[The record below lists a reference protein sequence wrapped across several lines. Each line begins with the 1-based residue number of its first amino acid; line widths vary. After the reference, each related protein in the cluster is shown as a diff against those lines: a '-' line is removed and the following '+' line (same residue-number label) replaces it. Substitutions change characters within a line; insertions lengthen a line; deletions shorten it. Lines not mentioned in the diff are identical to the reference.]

1 MTIHPTSF
9 EGWQSYPST
18 LDPIHVAWLKQAKKS
33 KTAFAV
39 ADIEGIEISHKKFLT
54 GVLLFAKKI
63 AAYSPEQNIGLLLP
77 SSGGGAIASM
87 AILSL
92 GKTLVNLN
100 FTAGK
105 KALQSAA
112 MQAEVKHIY
121 TSRKFLDKMSEKGI
135 KLESFF
141 PSSKLLM
148 LEDIKEEIST
158 LSRLGTLLKAVLMP
172 VSLIQKIYFRD
183 VSMDDTAAILFSSG
197 SEGSPKGVELSHSNI
212 AANAKQ
218 AAIELGAVSS
228 DVIMSTLPTF
238 HAFGF
243 AITTLMPLA
252 EGIPIVCHPDP
263 KDVAIISSG
272 IKKYS
277 GTILVGTPTFLRMYT
292 ISKKVDAESMSSLRL
307 VVAGAEKLRSE
318 VRDGFESKFNMP
330 VYEGYGTTETSPGAS
345 VNLPDIVSDD
355 SQLTKLRNRPG
366 TVGRAFSGTEFRIV
380 DPDSLKLLPT
390 GEDGLILIGGPQ
402 IMKGYLKMPEK
413 TAEVIEIIDS
423 YRWYRSG
430 DKGHLDD
437 DGFLTIVDRYSRFAK
452 IGGEMISLTTV
463 EEEILDA
470 YNNANLEIAATCLP
484 DQRKGE
490 KIVLL
495 ATAEINKD
503 ELKILLTKA
512 KINPLHHPA
521 KVLIVEEIPK
531 LGSGKT
537 DFGATKKIAL
547 VNDNQL

>member
-1 MTIHPTSF
+1 MSTHPTSF
-9 EGWQSYPST
+9 AEWQNYPST
-18 LDPIHVAWLKQAKKS
+18 LDPIHVSWLKNAKKS
-33 KTAFAV
+33 KTPFAV
-39 ADIEGIEISHKKFLT
+39 ADIEGVEISHKKFLT
-54 GVLLFAKKI
+54 GVLLFSKKI
-63 AAYSPEQNIGLLLP
+63 ETYSPENNVGLLLP
-77 SSGGGAIASM
+77 SSGGGAIASI

-112 MQAEVKHIY
+112 KQAEVKHIY
-121 TSRKFLDKMSEKGI
+121 TSRKFLDKM
-135 KLESFF
+135 LERGMDFKSYF
-141 PSSKLLM
+141 PDSKLLM
-148 LEDIKEEIST
+148 LEDIREEIST
-158 LSRLGTLLKAVLMP
+158 LSRIGTLLKAIILP
-172 VSLIQKIYFRD
+172 ASFIQKSYFKT
-183 VSMDDTAAILFSSG
+183 VSMNDTAAILFSSG
-197 SEGSPKGVELSHSNI
+197 SEGSPKGVELTHSNI

-218 AAIELGAVSS
+218 AAIELGAADS

-243 AITTLMPLA
+243 AITTLMPLS
-252 EGIPIVCHPDP
+252 EGIPIVCHADP
-263 KDVAIISSG
+263 KDVTTIASG
-272 IKKYS
+272 IQKYS

-292 ISKKVDAESMSSLRL
+292 ISKKVSSESMQSLRL

-318 VRDGFESKFNMP
+318 VRDAFEAKFKMP

-345 VNLPDIVSDD
+345 VNLPDIESPF
-355 SQLTKLRNRPG
+355 KLRNRPG
-366 TVGRAFSGTEFRIV
+366 TVGKAFSGTEFRIV
-380 DPDSLKLLPT
+380 DPDSLDPIPT
-390 GEDGLILIGGPQ
+390 GKDGLILIGGPQ

-413 TAEVIEIIDS
+413 TAEVIELIDG
-423 YRWYRSG
+423 YRWYRTG
-430 DKGHLDD
+430 DKGHLDK

-470 YNNANLEIAATCLP
+470 CNDEHLEIAATCLP

-495 ATAEINKD
+495 ATNNLDKNK
-503 ELKILLTKA
+503 LKKLLSDA
-512 KINPLHHPA
+512 KVNPLYFPA
-521 KVLIVEEIPK
+521 QVLSVEEIPK

-547 VNDNQL
+547 VNEQK

>member
-1 MTIHPTSF
+1 MSNHPSSF
-9 EGWQSYPST
+9 ADWQNYPST
-18 LDPIHVAWLKQAKKS
+18 LDPIHVSWLKNAKRS

-39 ADIEGIEISHKKFLT
+39 ADIEGVEISHKRFLT
-54 GVLLFAKKI
+54 GVLLFSKKI
-63 AAYSPEQNIGLLLP
+63 AAYSPEQNVGLLLP
-77 SSGGGAIASM
+77 SSGGGAIASI
-87 AILSL
+87 AILAL
-92 GKTLVNLN
+92 GKTIVNLN

-105 KALQSAA
+105 KALASAA
-112 MQAEVKHIY
+112 KQAELKNIY
-121 TSRKFLDKMSEKGI
+121 TSRKFLDKMLERGI
-135 KLESFF
+135 DLESFF
-141 PSSKLLM
+141 PNCKLLM
-148 LEDIKEEIST
+148 LEDIREEISS
-158 LSRLGTLLKAVLMP
+158 LARIGTLLKAILFPASVIRK
-172 VSLIQKIYFRD
+172 SYFKE
-183 VSMDDTAAILFSSG
+183 VSMSDTAAILFSSG

-218 AAIELGAVSS
+218 AAIELSAVDS

-243 AITTLMPLA
+243 AITTLMPLSQ
-252 EGIPIVCHPDP
+252 GIPIVCHADP
-263 KDVAIISSG
+263 KDVVTIASG
-272 IKKYS
+272 IQKYS

-292 ISKKVDAESMSSLRL
+292 INKKVSVESMQSLRL

-318 VRDGFESKFNMP
+318 VREGFENKFNMP

-345 VNLPDIVSDD
+345 VNLPDLD
-355 SQLTKLRNRPG
+355 SPYKLRNRPG
-366 TVGRAFSGTEFRIV
+366 TVGKSFSGTEFRIV
-380 DPDSLKLLPT
+380 DPDSLEPIPS

-413 TAEVIEIIDS
+413 TAKVIELIDG
-423 YRWYRSG
+423 YRWYRTG
-430 DKGHLDD
+430 DKGHLDE

-452 IGGEMISLTTV
+452 IGGEMISLSTV

-470 YNNANLEIAATCLP
+470 CNEKDLEIAATCLP

-495 ATAEINKD
+495 STNNLEKS
-503 ELKILLTKA
+503 ELTKILSDA
-512 KINPLHHPA
+512 KVNPLYHPSS
-521 KVLIVEEIPK
+521 VLVVDEIPK

-547 VNDNQL
+547 VNDQ

>member
-1 MTIHPTSF
+1 MSNHPSSF
-9 EGWQSYPST
+9 SEWQNYPST
-18 LDPIHVAWLKQAKKS
+18 LDPIHVAWLKNAKKS

-54 GVLLFAKKI
+54 GVLLFSQKI
-63 AAYSPEQNIGLLLP
+63 KVYSPEQNVGLLLP
-77 SSGGGAIASM
+77 SSGGGAIASI

-105 KALQSAA
+105 KALSSAA
-112 MQAEVKHIY
+112 KQAEVKHIY
-121 TSRKFLDKMSEKGI
+121 TSRKFLDKMLERGI
-135 KLESFF
+135 DFETYF
-141 PSSKLLM
+141 PDSKLLM
-148 LEDIKEEIST
+148 LEDIREEIST
-158 LSRLGTLLKAVLMP
+158 LSRIGTLLKAILLPTSM
-172 VSLIQKIYFRD
+172 IQKSYFKD
-183 VSMDDTAAILFSSG
+183 VSMNDTAAILFSSG
-197 SEGSPKGVELSHSNI
+197 SEGLPKGVELSHSNI

-218 AAIELGAVSS
+218 AAIELGAVES

-243 AITTLMPLA
+243 AITTLMPLS
-252 EGIPIVCHPDP
+252 EGIPIVCHADP
-263 KDVAIISSG
+263 KDVTTIASG

-292 ISKKVDAESMSSLRL
+292 VSKKVTSESMQSLRL
-307 VVAGAEKLRSE
+307 VVAGAEKLRSD
-318 VRDGFESKFNMP
+318 VRDGFEAKFKMP

-345 VNLPDIVSDD
+345 VNLPDIESPY
-355 SQLTKLRNRPG
+355 KLRNRPG
-366 TVGRAFSGTEFRIV
+366 TVGKAFSGTEFKIV
-380 DPDSLKLLPT
+380 DPDSIEPLPT

-413 TAEVIEIIDS
+413 TAEVIELIDG
-423 YRWYRSG
+423 YRWYRTG
-430 DKGHLDD
+430 DKGHLDE

-470 YNNANLEIAATCLP
+470 CNEKDLEIAATCLP

-495 ATAEINKD
+495 ANKNLD
-503 ELKILLTKA
+503 KNQLKRLLSDA
-512 KINPLHHPA
+512 KVNPLYHPA
-521 KVLIVEEIPK
+521 QVLIVEEIPK

-547 VNDNQL
+547 VNEQK

>member
-1 MTIHPTSF
+1 MSNHPKSF
-9 EGWQSYPST
+9 AEWQVYPSK
-18 LDPIHVAWLKQAKKS
+18 LDPIHVAWLKSAKKS

-39 ADIEGIEISHKKFLT
+39 ADIEGVEISHKKFLT
-54 GVLLFAKKI
+54 GVLLFSEKI
-63 AAYSPEQNIGLLLP
+63 EAYSPEQNVGLLLP
-77 SSGGGAIASM
+77 SSGGGAIASI

-92 GKTLVNLN
+92 GKTIVNLN

-105 KALQSAA
+105 KALGSAA
-112 MQAEVKHIY
+112 KQAEVKHIY
-121 TSRKFLDKMSEKGI
+121 TSRKFLDKMFERGMDLASY
-135 KLESFF
+135 F
-141 PSSKLLM
+141 PESKLLM

-158 LSRLGTLLKAVLMP
+158 LSRISTLLKAIILPASM
-172 VSLIQKIYFRD
+172 IQKSYFKD
-183 VSMDDTAAILFSSG
+183 VSMNDTAAILFSSG

-218 AAIELGAVSS
+218 AAIELGAVNS

-243 AITTLMPLA
+243 AITTLMPLS
-252 EGIPIVCHPDP
+252 EGIPIVCHADP
-263 KDVAIISSG
+263 KDVSTIASG
-272 IKKYS
+272 IQKYS

-292 ISKKVDAESMSSLRL
+292 ISKKVTSESMHSLRL

-318 VRDGFESKFNMP
+318 VRDGFETKFKMP

-345 VNLPDIVSDD
+345 VNLPDIESPH
-355 SQLTKLRNRPG
+355 KLRNRPG
-366 TVGRAFSGTEFRIV
+366 TVGKAFSGTEFRIV
-380 DPDSLKLLPT
+380 DPDSLDPIPT

-413 TAEVIEIIDS
+413 TAEVIELIDG
-423 YRWYRSG
+423 YRWYRTG
-430 DKGHLDD
+430 DKGHLDE

-470 YNNANLEIAATCLP
+470 CNDKDLEIAATCLP

-495 ATAEINKD
+495 ATNNLDKN
-503 ELKILLTKA
+503 ELKKMLSDA
-512 KINPLHHPA
+512 KVNPLYHPTQ
-521 KVLIVEEIPK
+521 VLMVEEIPK

-547 VNDNQL
+547 VNEQKNISA

>member
-1 MTIHPTSF
+1 MSNHPSSF
-9 EGWQSYPST
+9 AEWQNYPST
-18 LDPIHVAWLKQAKKS
+18 IDPIHIAWLKSAKKS

-39 ADIEGIEISHKKFLT
+39 ADIEGVEISHKKFLT
-54 GVLLFAKKI
+54 GVLLFSKKI
-63 AAYSPEQNIGLLLP
+63 ETYSPEQNVGLLLP
-77 SSGGGAIASM
+77 SSGGGAIASI

-105 KALQSAA
+105 KALSSAA
-112 MQAEVKHIY
+112 KQAEVKHIY
-121 TSRKFLDKMSEKGI
+121 TSRKFLDKMSERGMN
-135 KLESFF
+135 LESYF
-141 PSSKLLM
+141 PESKLLM

-158 LSRLGTLLKAVLMP
+158 LSRISTLLKAIILP
-172 VSLIQKIYFRD
+172 VSMIQKSYFKD
-183 VSMDDTAAILFSSG
+183 VSMNDTAAILFSSG

-218 AAIELGAVSS
+218 AAIELGAVDS

-243 AITTLMPLA
+243 AITTLMPLS
-252 EGIPIVCHPDP
+252 EGIPIVCHADP
-263 KDVAIISSG
+263 KDVSTIASG
-272 IKKYS
+272 IQKYS

-292 ISKKVDAESMSSLRL
+292 ISKKVTSESIQSLRL

-318 VRDGFESKFNMP
+318 VRDGFEAKFKIS

-345 VNLPDIVSDD
+345 VNLPDIESPF
-355 SQLTKLRNRPG
+355 KLRNRPG
-366 TVGRAFSGTEFRIV
+366 TVGKAFSGTEFRIV
-380 DPDSLKLLPT
+380 DPDSLDPIPT

-413 TAEVIEIIDS
+413 TAEVIELIDG
-423 YRWYRSG
+423 YRWYRTG
-430 DKGHLDD
+430 DKGHLDK

-470 YNNANLEIAATCLP
+470 CNDTDLEIAATCLP

-495 ATAEINKD
+495 ATNNLDKNQ
-503 ELKILLTKA
+503 LKKLLSDA
-512 KINPLHHPA
+512 KVNPLYHPA
-521 KVLIVEEIPK
+521 QVLMVDEIPK

-547 VNDNQL
+547 VNEQK

>member
-1 MTIHPTSF
+1 MSNHPSSF
-9 EGWQSYPST
+9 AEWQVYPSK
-18 LDPIHVAWLKQAKKS
+18 LDPIHVAWLKSAKKS

-54 GVLLFAKKI
+54 GVLLFSKKI
-63 AAYSPEQNIGLLLP
+63 ESYSPEQNIGLLLP
-77 SSGGGAIASM
+77 SSGGGAIASI

-105 KALQSAA
+105 KALSSAA
-112 MQAEVKHIY
+112 KQAEVKHIY
-121 TSRKFLDKMSEKGI
+121 TSRKFLDKMSERGMN
-135 KLESFF
+135 LESYF
-141 PSSKLLM
+141 PESKLLM

-158 LSRLGTLLKAVLMP
+158 LSRISTLLKAIILP
-172 VSLIQKIYFRD
+172 VSMIQKSYFKN
-183 VSMDDTAAILFSSG
+183 VSMNDTAAILFSSG

-218 AAIELGAVSS
+218 AAIELGAVES

-243 AITTLMPLA
+243 AITTLMPLS
-252 EGIPIVCHPDP
+252 EGIPIVCHADP
-263 KDVAIISSG
+263 KDVSTIASG
-272 IKKYS
+272 IQKYS

-292 ISKKVDAESMSSLRL
+292 VSKKVTPESIQSLRL

-318 VRDGFESKFNMP
+318 VRDGFEAKFKMS

-345 VNLPDIVSDD
+345 VNLPDIQSPF
-355 SQLTKLRNRPG
+355 KLRNRPG
-366 TVGRAFSGTEFRIV
+366 TVGKAFSGTEFRIV
-380 DPDSLKLLPT
+380 DPDSLDPIPT
-390 GEDGLILIGGPQ
+390 GQDGLILIGGPQ

-413 TAEVIEIIDS
+413 TAEVIELIDG
-423 YRWYRSG
+423 YRWYRTG
-430 DKGHLDD
+430 DKGHLDE

-463 EEEILDA
+463 EEEILEVCNDKD
-470 YNNANLEIAATCLP
+470 LEIAATCLP

-495 ATAEINKD
+495 ATNNNLDKNQ
-503 ELKILLTKA
+503 LKKLLSDA
-512 KINPLHHPA
+512 KVNPLYYPA
-521 KVLIVEEIPK
+521 QVLMVEEIPK

-547 VNDNQL
+547 VNEQK

>member
-1 MTIHPTSF
+1 MSNHPSSF
-9 EGWQSYPST
+9 SEWQNYPST
-18 LDPIHVAWLKQAKKS
+18 LDPIHVAWLKNAKKS

-54 GVLLFAKKI
+54 GVLLFSQKI
-63 AAYSPEQNIGLLLP
+63 KVYSPEQNVGLLLP
-77 SSGGGAIASM
+77 SSGGGAIASI

-105 KALQSAA
+105 KALSSAA
-112 MQAEVKHIY
+112 KQAEVKHIY
-121 TSRKFLDKMSEKGI
+121 TSRKFLDKM
-135 KLESFF
+135 LERGMDFETYF
-141 PSSKLLM
+141 PDSKLLM
-148 LEDIKEEIST
+148 LEDIREEIST
-158 LSRLGTLLKAVLMP
+158 LSRISTLLKAILLPTSM
-172 VSLIQKIYFRD
+172 IQKSYFKD
-183 VSMDDTAAILFSSG
+183 VSMNDTAAILFSSG

-218 AAIELGAVSS
+218 AAIELGAVES

-243 AITTLMPLA
+243 AITTLMPLS
-252 EGIPIVCHPDP
+252 EGIPIVCHADP
-263 KDVAIISSG
+263 KDVTTIASG

-292 ISKKVDAESMSSLRL
+292 VSKKVTSESMQSLRL

-318 VRDGFESKFNMP
+318 VRDGFEVKFKMP

-345 VNLPDIVSDD
+345 VNLPDIESPY
-355 SQLTKLRNRPG
+355 KLRNRPG
-366 TVGRAFSGTEFRIV
+366 TVGKAFSGTEFKIV
-380 DPDSLKLLPT
+380 DPDSIEPLPT

-413 TAEVIEIIDS
+413 TAEVIELIDG
-423 YRWYRSG
+423 YRWYRTG
-430 DKGHLDD
+430 DKGHLDE

-470 YNNANLEIAATCLP
+470 CNEKDLEIAATCLP

-495 ATAEINKD
+495 ANKNLD
-503 ELKILLTKA
+503 KNQLKRLLSDA
-512 KINPLHHPA
+512 KVNPLYHPA
-521 KVLIVEEIPK
+521 QVLIVEEIPK

-547 VNDNQL
+547 VNEQK

>member
-1 MTIHPTSF
+1 MSNHPSSF
-9 EGWQSYPST
+9 AEWQNYPST
-18 LDPIHVAWLKQAKKS
+18 IDPIHIAWLKSAKKS

-39 ADIEGIEISHKKFLT
+39 ADIEGVEISHKKFLT
-54 GVLLFAKKI
+54 GVLLFSKKI
-63 AAYSPEQNIGLLLP
+63 EAYSPEQNVGLLLP
-77 SSGGGAIASM
+77 SSGGGAIASI

-100 FTAGK
+100 FTSGK
-105 KALQSAA
+105 KALSSAA
-112 MQAEVKHIY
+112 KQAEVKHIY
-121 TSRKFLDKMSEKGI
+121 TSRKFLDKMSERGMN
-135 KLESFF
+135 LESYF
-141 PSSKLLM
+141 PESKLLM

-158 LSRLGTLLKAVLMP
+158 LSRISTLLKAIILP
-172 VSLIQKIYFRD
+172 VSMIQKSYFKD

-218 AAIELGAVSS
+218 AAIELGAVES

-243 AITTLMPLA
+243 AITTLMPLS
-252 EGIPIVCHPDP
+252 EGIPIVCHADP
-263 KDVAIISSG
+263 KDVSTIASG
-272 IKKYS
+272 IQKYS

-292 ISKKVDAESMSSLRL
+292 ISKKVTPESIQSLRL

-318 VRDGFESKFNMP
+318 VRDGFEAKFKMS

-345 VNLPDIVSDD
+345 VNLPDIQSPF
-355 SQLTKLRNRPG
+355 KLRNRPG
-366 TVGRAFSGTEFRIV
+366 TVGKAFSGTEFRIV
-380 DPDSLKLLPT
+380 DPDSLDPMPT
-390 GEDGLILIGGPQ
+390 GQDGLILIGGPQ

-413 TAEVIEIIDS
+413 TAEVIELIDG
-423 YRWYRSG
+423 YRWYRTG
-430 DKGHLDD
+430 DKGHLDE

-463 EEEILDA
+463 EEEILEVCNDKD
-470 YNNANLEIAATCLP
+470 LEIAATCLP

-495 ATAEINKD
+495 ATDNLDKNQ
-503 ELKILLTKA
+503 LKKLLSDA
-512 KINPLHHPA
+512 KVNPLYYPA
-521 KVLIVEEIPK
+521 QVLMVEEIPK

-547 VNDNQL
+547 VNEQK

>member
-1 MTIHPTSF
+1 
-9 EGWQSYPST
+9 
-18 LDPIHVAWLKQAKKS
+18 
-33 KTAFAV
+33 
-39 ADIEGIEISHKKFLT
+39 
-54 GVLLFAKKI
+54 
-63 AAYSPEQNIGLLLP
+63 
-77 SSGGGAIASM
+77 
-87 AILSL
+87 
-92 GKTLVNLN
+92 
-100 FTAGK
+100 
-105 KALQSAA
+105 
-112 MQAEVKHIY
+112 
-121 TSRKFLDKMSEKGI
+121 
-135 KLESFF
+135 
-141 PSSKLLM
+141 
-148 LEDIKEEIST
+148 
-158 LSRLGTLLKAVLMP
+158 MP
-172 VSLIQKIYFRD
+172 VSLIQKKYFKD
-183 VSMDDTAAILFSSG
+183 ISMNDTAAILFSSG

-218 AAIELGAVSS
+218 AAIELGAVST
-228 DVIMSTLPTF
+228 DVVMSTLPTF

-263 KDVAIISSG
+263 KDVATIASG

-292 ISKKVDAESMSSLRL
+292 ISKKVSSESLHSLRL

-318 VRDGFESKFNMP
+318 VRDGFESKFKIP

-345 VNLPDIVSDD
+345 VNLPDIASGK
-355 SQLTKLRNRPG
+355 SKYLKLRNRPG
-366 TVGRAFSGTEFRIV
+366 TVGKAFSGTEFRIV
-380 DPDSLKLLPT
+380 DPDSLEPIST
-390 GEDGLILIGGPQ
+390 GQDGLILIGGPQ

-413 TAEVIEIIDS
+413 TAEVIELIDG

-430 DKGHLDD
+430 DKGHLDK

-452 IGGEMISLTTV
+452 IGGEMVSLTTV
-463 EEEILDA
+463 EEEILDV
-470 YNNANLEIAATCLP
+470 YNNTNLEIAATCLP

-490 KIVLL
+490 KIVIL

-512 KINPLHHPA
+512 KINPLHHPS

-547 VNDNQL
+547 VNDQQ

>member
-1 MTIHPTSF
+1 MSNHPSSF
-9 EGWQSYPST
+9 SEWQNYPST
-18 LDPIHVAWLKQAKKS
+18 LDPIHVAWLKNAKKS

-54 GVLLFAKKI
+54 GVLLFSQKI
-63 AAYSPEQNIGLLLP
+63 KVYSPEQNVGLLLP
-77 SSGGGAIASM
+77 SSGGGAIASI

-105 KALQSAA
+105 KALSSAA
-112 MQAEVKHIY
+112 KQAEVKHIY
-121 TSRKFLDKMSEKGI
+121 TSRKFLDKM
-135 KLESFF
+135 LERGMDFETYF
-141 PSSKLLM
+141 PDSKLLM
-148 LEDIKEEIST
+148 LEDIREEIST
-158 LSRLGTLLKAVLMP
+158 LSRIGTLLKAILLPTSM
-172 VSLIQKIYFRD
+172 IQKSYFKD
-183 VSMDDTAAILFSSG
+183 VSMNDTAAILFSSG

-218 AAIELGAVSS
+218 AAIELGAVES

-243 AITTLMPLA
+243 AITTLMPLS
-252 EGIPIVCHPDP
+252 EGIPIVCHADP
-263 KDVAIISSG
+263 KDVTTIASG

-292 ISKKVDAESMSSLRL
+292 VSKKVTSESMQSLRL
-307 VVAGAEKLRSE
+307 VVAGAEKLRSD
-318 VRDGFESKFNMP
+318 VRDGFEAKFKMP

-345 VNLPDIVSDD
+345 VILPDIESPY
-355 SQLTKLRNRPG
+355 KLRNRPG
-366 TVGRAFSGTEFRIV
+366 TVGKAFSGTEFKIV
-380 DPDSLKLLPT
+380 DPDSIEPLPT

-413 TAEVIEIIDS
+413 TAEVIELIDG
-423 YRWYRSG
+423 YRWYRTG
-430 DKGHLDD
+430 DKGHLDE

-470 YNNANLEIAATCLP
+470 CNEKDLEIAATCLP

-495 ATAEINKD
+495 ANKNLD
-503 ELKILLTKA
+503 KNQLKRLLSDA
-512 KINPLHHPA
+512 KVNPLYHPA
-521 KVLIVEEIPK
+521 QVLIVEEIPK

-547 VNDNQL
+547 VNEQK

>member
-1 MTIHPTSF
+1 MSTHPTSF
-9 EGWQSYPST
+9 AEWQNYPST
-18 LDPIHVAWLKQAKKS
+18 LDPIHVSWLKNAKKS
-33 KTAFAV
+33 KTPFAV
-39 ADIEGIEISHKKFLT
+39 ADIEGVEISHKKFLT
-54 GVLLFAKKI
+54 GVLLFSKKI
-63 AAYSPEQNIGLLLP
+63 ETYSPENNVGLLLP
-77 SSGGGAIASM
+77 SSGGGAIASI

-112 MQAEVKHIY
+112 KQAEVKHIY
-121 TSRKFLDKMSEKGI
+121 TSRKFLDKM
-135 KLESFF
+135 LERGMDFKSYF
-141 PSSKLLM
+141 PDSKLLM
-148 LEDIKEEIST
+148 LEDIREEIST
-158 LSRLGTLLKAVLMP
+158 LARIGTLLKAIILP
-172 VSLIQKIYFRD
+172 ASFIQKSYFKT
-183 VSMDDTAAILFSSG
+183 VSMNDTAAILFSSG
-197 SEGSPKGVELSHSNI
+197 SEGSPKGVELTHSNI

-218 AAIELGAVSS
+218 AAIELGAADS

-243 AITTLMPLA
+243 AITTLMPLS
-252 EGIPIVCHPDP
+252 EGIPIVCHADP
-263 KDVAIISSG
+263 KDVTTIASG
-272 IKKYS
+272 IQKYS

-292 ISKKVDAESMSSLRL
+292 ISKKVSSESMQSLRL

-318 VRDGFESKFNMP
+318 VRDAFEAKFKMP

-345 VNLPDIVSDD
+345 VNLPDIKSPY
-355 SQLTKLRNRPG
+355 KLRNRPG
-366 TVGRAFSGTEFRIV
+366 TVGKAFSGTEFRIV
-380 DPDSLKLLPT
+380 DPDSLDPIPT
-390 GEDGLILIGGPQ
+390 GKDGLILIGGPQ

-413 TAEVIEIIDS
+413 TAEVIELIDG
-423 YRWYRSG
+423 YRWYRTG
-430 DKGHLDD
+430 DKGHLDE

-470 YNNANLEIAATCLP
+470 CNDEHLEIAATCLP

-495 ATAEINKD
+495 ATNNLDKNK
-503 ELKILLTKA
+503 LKKLLSDA
-512 KINPLHHPA
+512 KVNPLYFPA
-521 KVLIVEEIPK
+521 QVLSVEEIPK

-547 VNDNQL
+547 VNEQK

>member
-1 MTIHPTSF
+1 MSNHPTSF
-9 EGWQSYPST
+9 ADWQDYPST
-18 LDPIHVAWLKQAKKS
+18 LNPIHVSWLKNAKKA
-33 KTAFAV
+33 KTAFAA
-39 ADIEGIEISHKKFLT
+39 ADIEGVEISHKRFIT
-54 GVLLFAKKI
+54 GVLLFSKKI
-63 AAYSPEQNIGLLLP
+63 AKYSPEKNVGLLLP
-77 SSGGGAIASM
+77 SSGGGAIASI

-92 GKTLVNLN
+92 GKTIVNLN

-105 KALQSAA
+105 KALESAA
-112 MQAEVKHIY
+112 KQAEVKTIY
-121 TSRKFLDKMSEKGI
+121 TSRKFLDKMLERGI
-135 KLESFF
+135 DLGSFF
-141 PSSKLLM
+141 PNSKLLM
-148 LEDIKEEIST
+148 LEDIREEIST
-158 LSRLGTLLKAVLMP
+158 LSRIGTLLKAILLP
-172 VSLIQKIYFRD
+172 VSLIQKNYFKE
-183 VSMDDTAAILFSSG
+183 VSMNDTAAILFSSG

-218 AAIELGAVSS
+218 AAIELGAVNS

-243 AITTLMPLA
+243 AITTLMPLS
-252 EGIPIVCHPDP
+252 EGIPIVCHADP
-263 KDVAIISSG
+263 KDVSTIASG

-292 ISKKVDAESMSSLRL
+292 INKKVSPESMQSLRL

-345 VNLPDIVSDD
+345 VNLPDIESPY
-355 SQLTKLRNRPG
+355 KLRNRTG
-366 TVGRAFSGTEFRIV
+366 TVGKAFSGTEFRIV
-380 DPDSLKLLPT
+380 DPDSLDPMPT

-413 TAEVIEIIDS
+413 TAEVIELIDG
-423 YRWYRSG
+423 YKWYRTG
-430 DKGHLDD
+430 DKGHLDE

-470 YNNANLEIAATCLP
+470 CNIKDLEIAATCLP

-495 ATAEINKD
+495 STSNIEKND
-503 ELKILLTKA
+503 LTKILSDA
-512 KINPLHHPA
+512 KINPLYHPSS
-521 KVLIVEEIPK
+521 VLVVDEIPK

-547 VNDNQL
+547 VND

>member
-1 MTIHPTSF
+1 MSIHPTSF
-9 EGWQSYPST
+9 ADWQQYPST
-18 LDPIHVAWLKQAKKS
+18 LDPIHLSWLKNAKKS

-39 ADIEGIEISHKKFLT
+39 ADIEGVEISHKKFLT
-54 GVLLFAKKI
+54 GVLLFSRKI
-63 AAYSPEQNIGLLLP
+63 EAYSPEQNVGLLLP

-92 GKTLVNLN
+92 GKTIVNLN

-112 MQAEVKHIY
+112 QLAEVKHIY
-121 TSRKFLDKMSEKGI
+121 TSRKFLDKMQERGI
-135 KLESFF
+135 DLESFF
-141 PSSKLLM
+141 PDSKLLM

-158 LSRLGTLLKAVLMP
+158 LSRIGTLLKAIFLPASVL
-172 VSLIQKIYFRD
+172 QKSYFKN
-183 VSMDDTAAILFSSG
+183 VSMNDTAAILFSSG

-218 AAIELGAVSS
+218 AAIELGAVES

-243 AITTLMPLA
+243 AITTLMPLS
-252 EGIPIVCHPDP
+252 EGIPIVCHADP
-263 KDVAIISSG
+263 KDVTTIASG
-272 IKKYS
+272 IQKYS

-292 ISKKVDAESMSSLRL
+292 ISKKVKSESMQSLRL

-318 VRDGFESKFNMP
+318 VKDGFESKFNLP

-345 VNLPDIVSDD
+345 VNLPDINIPY
-355 SQLTKLRNRPG
+355 KLRNRPG
-366 TVGRAFSGTEFRIV
+366 TVGKAFSGTEFRIV
-380 DPDSLKLLPT
+380 DPDSLEPIQAGK
-390 GEDGLILIGGPQ
+390 DGLILIGGPQ

-413 TAEVIEIIDS
+413 TAEVIELIDGF
-423 YRWYRSG
+423 RWYRTG
-430 DKGHLDD
+430 DKGHLDK

-463 EEEILDA
+463 EEEILDTL
-470 YNNANLEIAATCLP
+470 NTKDIEIAATCLP

-490 KIVLL
+490 KIVIL
-495 ATAEINKD
+495 ATNNLD
-503 ELKILLTKA
+503 ESHLKKLLLDA
-512 KINPLHHPA
+512 KINPLFHPA
-521 KVLIVEEIPK
+521 QVILVDEIPK

-537 DFGATKKIAL
+537 DFGETKKIAL
-547 VNDNQL
+547 VNENK

>member
-1 MTIHPTSF
+1 MSIHPTSF
-9 EGWQSYPST
+9 ADWQKYPST
-18 LDPIHVAWLKQAKKS
+18 LDPIHLSWLKNAKKS

-39 ADIEGIEISHKKFLT
+39 ADIEGVEISHKKFLT
-54 GVLLFAKKI
+54 GVLLFSRKI
-63 AAYSPEQNIGLLLP
+63 EAYSPEQNVGLLLP

-92 GKTLVNLN
+92 GKTIVNLN

-112 MQAEVKHIY
+112 QQAEVKHIY
-121 TSRKFLDKMSEKGI
+121 TSRKFISKMQERGI
-135 KLESFF
+135 DLESFF
-141 PSSKLLM
+141 PDSKLLM

-158 LSRLGTLLKAVLMP
+158 LSRIGTLLKAIFLPASM
-172 VSLIQKIYFRD
+172 LQKSYFKN
-183 VSMDDTAAILFSSG
+183 VSMNDTAAILFSSG

-218 AAIELGAVSS
+218 AAIELGAVES

-243 AITTLMPLA
+243 AITTLMPLS
-252 EGIPIVCHPDP
+252 EGIPIVCHADP
-263 KDVAIISSG
+263 KDVTTIASG
-272 IKKYS
+272 IQKYS

-292 ISKKVDAESMSSLRL
+292 ISKKVKSESMQSLRL

-318 VRDGFESKFNMP
+318 VKDGFESKFNIP

-345 VNLPDIVSDD
+345 VNLPDINIPY
-355 SQLTKLRNRPG
+355 KLRNRPG
-366 TVGRAFSGTEFRIV
+366 TVGKAFSGTEFRIV
-380 DPDSLKLLPT
+380 DPDSLEPIQAGK
-390 GEDGLILIGGPQ
+390 DGLILIGGPQ

-413 TAEVIEIIDS
+413 TAEVIELIDGF
-423 YRWYRSG
+423 RWYRTG
-430 DKGHLDD
+430 DKGHLDE

-470 YNNANLEIAATCLP
+470 LNTNDLEIAATCLP

-495 ATAEINKD
+495 ATNNLD
-503 ELKILLTKA
+503 ESHFKKLLLDA
-512 KINPLHHPA
+512 KVNPLFHPA
-521 KVLIVEEIPK
+521 QVILVDEIPK

-537 DFGATKKIAL
+537 DFGETKKIAL
-547 VNDNQL
+547 VNENK

>member
-1 MTIHPTSF
+1 MSNHPSSF
-9 EGWQSYPST
+9 SEWQNYPST
-18 LDPIHVAWLKQAKKS
+18 LDPIHVAWLKNAKKS

-54 GVLLFAKKI
+54 GVLLFSQKI
-63 AAYSPEQNIGLLLP
+63 KVYSPEQNVGLLLP
-77 SSGGGAIASM
+77 SSGGGAIASI

-105 KALQSAA
+105 KALSSAA
-112 MQAEVKHIY
+112 KQAEVKHIY
-121 TSRKFLDKMSEKGI
+121 TSRKFLDKMLERGI
-135 KLESFF
+135 DFETYF
-141 PSSKLLM
+141 PDSKLLM
-148 LEDIKEEIST
+148 LEDIREEIST
-158 LSRLGTLLKAVLMP
+158 LSRIGTLLKAILLPTSM
-172 VSLIQKIYFRD
+172 IQKSYFKD
-183 VSMDDTAAILFSSG
+183 VSMNDTAAILFSSG

-218 AAIELGAVSS
+218 AAIELGAVES

-243 AITTLMPLA
+243 AITTLMPLS
-252 EGIPIVCHPDP
+252 EGIPIVCHADT
-263 KDVAIISSG
+263 KDVTTIASG

-292 ISKKVDAESMSSLRL
+292 VSKKVTSESMQSLRL

-318 VRDGFESKFNMP
+318 VRDGFEAKFKMP

-345 VNLPDIVSDD
+345 VNLPDIESPY
-355 SQLTKLRNRPG
+355 KLRNRPG
-366 TVGRAFSGTEFRIV
+366 TVGKAFSGTEFKIV
-380 DPDSLKLLPT
+380 DPDSIEPLPT

-413 TAEVIEIIDS
+413 TAEVIELIDG
-423 YRWYRSG
+423 YRWYRTG
-430 DKGHLDD
+430 DKGHLDE
-437 DGFLTIVDRYSRFAK
+437 DGFLTIVDRYSMFAK

-470 YNNANLEIAATCLP
+470 SNEKDLEIAATCLP

-495 ATAEINKD
+495 ANKNLD
-503 ELKILLTKA
+503 KNQLKRLLSDA
-512 KINPLHHPA
+512 KVNPLYHPA
-521 KVLIVEEIPK
+521 QVLIVEEIPK

-547 VNDNQL
+547 VNEQK

>member
-1 MTIHPTSF
+1 MSNHPSSF
-9 EGWQSYPST
+9 SEWQNYPST
-18 LDPIHVAWLKQAKKS
+18 LDPIHVAWLKNAKKS

-54 GVLLFAKKI
+54 GVLLFSQKI
-63 AAYSPEQNIGLLLP
+63 KVYSPEQNVGLLLP
-77 SSGGGAIASM
+77 SSGGGAIASI

-105 KALQSAA
+105 KALSSAA
-112 MQAEVKHIY
+112 KQAEVKHIY
-121 TSRKFLDKMSEKGI
+121 TSRKFLDKM
-135 KLESFF
+135 LERGMDFETYF
-141 PSSKLLM
+141 PDSKLLM
-148 LEDIKEEIST
+148 LEDIREEIST
-158 LSRLGTLLKAVLMP
+158 LSRIGTLLKAILLPTNM
-172 VSLIQKIYFRD
+172 IQKSYFKD
-183 VSMDDTAAILFSSG
+183 VSMNDTAAILFSSG
-197 SEGSPKGVELSHSNI
+197 SEGLPKGVELSHSNI

-218 AAIELGAVSS
+218 AAIELGAVES

-243 AITTLMPLA
+243 AITTLMPLS
-252 EGIPIVCHPDP
+252 EGIPIVCHADP
-263 KDVAIISSG
+263 KDVTTIASG

-292 ISKKVDAESMSSLRL
+292 VSKKVTSESMQSLRL

-318 VRDGFESKFNMP
+318 VRDGFEAKFKMP

-345 VNLPDIVSDD
+345 VNLPDIESPY
-355 SQLTKLRNRPG
+355 KLRNRPG
-366 TVGRAFSGTEFRIV
+366 TVGKAFSGTEFKIV
-380 DPDSLKLLPT
+380 DPDSIEPLPT

-413 TAEVIEIIDS
+413 TAEVIELIDG
-423 YRWYRSG
+423 YRWYRTG
-430 DKGHLDD
+430 DKGHLDE

-470 YNNANLEIAATCLP
+470 CNEKDLEIAATCLP

-495 ATAEINKD
+495 ANKNLD
-503 ELKILLTKA
+503 KNQLKRLLSDA
-512 KINPLHHPA
+512 KVNPLYHPA
-521 KVLIVEEIPK
+521 QVLIVEEIPK

-547 VNDNQL
+547 VNEQK

>member
-1 MTIHPTSF
+1 MSNPPSSF
-9 EGWQSYPST
+9 TEWQDYPLT
-18 LDPIHVAWLKQAKKS
+18 LDPIHIAWLKKAKKS
-33 KTAFAV
+33 STAFAV
-39 ADIEGIEISHKKFLT
+39 ADIEGLEISHKRFLT
-54 GVLLFAKKI
+54 GVLLFSKKI
-63 AAYSPEQNIGLLLP
+63 EAYSPEQNVGLLLP

-92 GKTLVNLN
+92 GKTIVNLN

-105 KALQSAA
+105 KALESAA
-112 MQAEVKHIY
+112 KQAEVKHIY
-121 TSRKFLDKMSEKGI
+121 TSRKFLDKMSERGI
-135 KLESFF
+135 NLESFF
-141 PSSKLLM
+141 PNSKLLM

-158 LSRLGTLLKAVLMP
+158 LERLVTLLKAILMP
-172 VSLIQKIYFRD
+172 ADLIRKSYFKE
-183 VSMDDTAAILFSSG
+183 VSMSDTAAILFSSG

-218 AAIELGAVSS
+218 AAIELGAVNS

-243 AITTLMPLA
+243 AITTLMPLS
-252 EGIPIVCHPDP
+252 EGIPIVCHADP
-263 KDVAIISSG
+263 KDVATIASG
-272 IKKYS
+272 IEKYS

-292 ISKKVDAESMSSLRL
+292 ISKKVTPDSMQSLRL

-318 VRDGFESKFNMP
+318 VRDGFEAKFNMP

-345 VNLPDIVSDD
+345 VNLPDLVSPH
-355 SQLTKLRNRPG
+355 KLRNRPG
-366 TVGRAFSGTEFRIV
+366 TVGKAFSGTEFRIV
-380 DPDSLKLLPT
+380 DPDSLDPIPT

-402 IMKGYLKMPEK
+402 IMKGYLMMPEK
-413 TAEVIEIIDS
+413 TAEVIELIDGF
-423 YRWYRSG
+423 RWYRTG
-430 DKGHLDD
+430 DKGHLDE

-470 YNNANLEIAATCLP
+470 CNDKDLEIAATCLP

-495 ATAEINKD
+495 ATNNLDKN
-503 ELKILLTKA
+503 ELKKMLSDA
-512 KINPLHHPA
+512 KVNPLYHPTQ
-521 KVLIVEEIPK
+521 VLMVEEIPK

-547 VNDNQL
+547 VNEQKYISA

>member
-1 MTIHPTSF
+1 MSKHPSSF
-9 EGWQSYPST
+9 SEWQNYPST
-18 LDPIHVAWLKQAKKS
+18 LDPIHVAWLKNAKKS

-54 GVLLFAKKI
+54 GVLLFSQKI
-63 AAYSPEQNIGLLLP
+63 KVYSPEQNVGLLLP
-77 SSGGGAIASM
+77 SSGGGAIASI

-105 KALQSAA
+105 KALSSAA
-112 MQAEVKHIY
+112 KQAEVKHIY
-121 TSRKFLDKMSEKGI
+121 TSRKFLDKMLERGI
-135 KLESFF
+135 DFETYF
-141 PSSKLLM
+141 PDSKLLM
-148 LEDIKEEIST
+148 LEDIREEIST
-158 LSRLGTLLKAVLMP
+158 LSRIGTLLKAILLPTSM
-172 VSLIQKIYFRD
+172 IQKSYFKD
-183 VSMDDTAAILFSSG
+183 VSMNDTAAILFSSG

-218 AAIELGAVSS
+218 AAIELGAVES

-243 AITTLMPLA
+243 AITTLMPLS
-252 EGIPIVCHPDP
+252 EGIPIVCHADP
-263 KDVAIISSG
+263 KDVTTIASG

-292 ISKKVDAESMSSLRL
+292 VSKKVTSESMQSLRL

-318 VRDGFESKFNMP
+318 VRDGFEAKFKMP

-345 VNLPDIVSDD
+345 VNLPDIESPY
-355 SQLTKLRNRPG
+355 KLRNRPG
-366 TVGRAFSGTEFRIV
+366 TVGKAFSGTEFKIV
-380 DPDSLKLLPT
+380 DPDSIEPLPT

-413 TAEVIEIIDS
+413 TAEVIELIDG
-423 YRWYRSG
+423 YRWYRTG
-430 DKGHLDD
+430 DKGHLDE

-470 YNNANLEIAATCLP
+470 CNEKDLEIAATCLP

-495 ATAEINKD
+495 ANKNLD
-503 ELKILLTKA
+503 KNQLKRLLSDA
-512 KINPLHHPA
+512 KVNPLYHPA
-521 KVLIVEEIPK
+521 QVLIVEEIPK

-547 VNDNQL
+547 VNEQK

>member
-1 MTIHPTSF
+1 MSLHPTSF
-9 EGWQSYPST
+9 ADWQHYPST
-18 LDPIHVAWLKQAKKS
+18 LDPIHIAWLKNAKQS

-39 ADIEGIEISHKKFLT
+39 ADIEGVEISHKKFLT
-54 GVLLFAKKI
+54 GVLLFSRKI
-63 AAYSPEQNIGLLLP
+63 ELYSPEQNVGLLLP

-92 GKTLVNLN
+92 GKTIVNLN

-112 MQAEVKHIY
+112 QQAEVKHIY
-121 TSRKFLDKMSEKGI
+121 TSRKFIDKMQERGI
-135 KLESFF
+135 DLESFF
-141 PSSKLLM
+141 PDSKLLM

-158 LSRLGTLLKAVLMP
+158 LSRIGTLLKAIFLPASM
-172 VSLIQKIYFRD
+172 LQKSYFKN
-183 VSMDDTAAILFSSG
+183 VSMNDTAAILFSSG

-218 AAIELGAVSS
+218 AAIELGAVES

-243 AITTLMPLA
+243 AITTLMPLS
-252 EGIPIVCHPDP
+252 EGIPIVCHADP
-263 KDVAIISSG
+263 KDVTTIASG
-272 IKKYS
+272 IQKYS

-292 ISKKVDAESMSSLRL
+292 INKKVKSESMQSLRL

-318 VRDGFESKFNMP
+318 VKDGFESKFNLP

-345 VNLPDIVSDD
+345 VNLPNINVPY
-355 SQLTKLRNRPG
+355 KLRNRPG
-366 TVGRAFSGTEFRIV
+366 TVGKAFSGTEFRIV
-380 DPDSLKLLPT
+380 DPDSLEPIPT

-413 TAEVIEIIDS
+413 TAEVIELIDGF
-423 YRWYRSG
+423 RWYRTG
-430 DKGHLDD
+430 DKGHLDE

-470 YNNANLEIAATCLP
+470 LNTKDLEIAATCLP

-495 ATAEINKD
+495 ATNNLD
-503 ELKILLTKA
+503 ESHFKKLLLDA
-512 KINPLHHPA
+512 KVNPLFHPA
-521 KVLIVEEIPK
+521 QVILVDEIPK

-537 DFGATKKIAL
+537 DFGETKKIAL
-547 VNDNQL
+547 VNENK

>member
-1 MTIHPTSF
+1 MSIHPTSF
-9 EGWQSYPST
+9 ATWQQYPST
-18 LDPIHVAWLKQAKKS
+18 LDPIHLSWLKSAKKS

-39 ADIEGIEISHKKFLT
+39 ADIEGVEISHKKFLT
-54 GVLLFAKKI
+54 GVLLFSRKI
-63 AAYSPEQNIGLLLP
+63 EAYSPEQNVGLLLP

-92 GKTLVNLN
+92 GKTIVNLN

-112 MQAEVKHIY
+112 QQAEVKHIY
-121 TSRKFLDKMSEKGI
+121 TSRKFLDKMQERGI
-135 KLESFF
+135 DLESFF
-141 PSSKLLM
+141 PDSKLLM

-158 LSRLGTLLKAVLMP
+158 LSRIGTLLKAIFLPASM
-172 VSLIQKIYFRD
+172 LQKSYFKS
-183 VSMDDTAAILFSSG
+183 VSMNDTAAILFSSG

-218 AAIELGAVSS
+218 AAIELEAADT

-243 AITTLMPLA
+243 AITTLMPLS
-252 EGIPIVCHPDP
+252 EGIPIVCHADP
-263 KDVAIISSG
+263 KDVKTIASG
-272 IKKYS
+272 IQKYS

-292 ISKKVDAESMSSLRL
+292 ISKKVKSESMQSLRL

-318 VRDGFESKFNMP
+318 VKDSFESKFNIP

-345 VNLPDIVSDD
+345 VNLPDINIPY
-355 SQLTKLRNRPG
+355 KLRNRPG
-366 TVGRAFSGTEFRIV
+366 TVGKAFSGTEFRIV
-380 DPDSLKLLPT
+380 DPDSLEPIPT

-413 TAEVIEIIDS
+413 TAEVIELIDGF
-423 YRWYRSG
+423 RWYRTG
-430 DKGHLDD
+430 DKGHLDE

-463 EEEILDA
+463 EDEILDA
-470 YNNANLEIAATCLP
+470 LNTKDIEIAATCLP

-495 ATAEINKD
+495 ATNNLD
-503 ELKILLTKA
+503 ESHFKKLLSDA
-512 KINPLHHPA
+512 KVNPLYHPA
-521 KVLIVEEIPK
+521 QVILVDEIPK

-537 DFGATKKIAL
+537 DFGETKKIAL
-547 VNDNQL
+547 VNENK

>member
-1 MTIHPTSF
+1 MSTHPTSF
-9 EGWQSYPST
+9 AEWQNYPST
-18 LDPIHVAWLKQAKKS
+18 LDPIHVSWLKNAKKS
-33 KTAFAV
+33 KTPFAV
-39 ADIEGIEISHKKFLT
+39 ADIEGVEISHKKFLT
-54 GVLLFAKKI
+54 GVLLFSKKI
-63 AAYSPEQNIGLLLP
+63 ETYSPENNVGLLLP
-77 SSGGGAIASM
+77 SSGGGAIASI

-112 MQAEVKHIY
+112 KQAEVKHIY
-121 TSRKFLDKMSEKGI
+121 TSRKFLDKM
-135 KLESFF
+135 LERGMDFKSYF
-141 PSSKLLM
+141 PDSKLLM
-148 LEDIKEEIST
+148 LEDIREEIST
-158 LSRLGTLLKAVLMP
+158 LARIGTLLKAIILP
-172 VSLIQKIYFRD
+172 ASFIQKSYFKT
-183 VSMDDTAAILFSSG
+183 VSMNDTAAILFSSG

-218 AAIELGAVSS
+218 AAIELGAADS

-243 AITTLMPLA
+243 AITTLMPLS
-252 EGIPIVCHPDP
+252 EGIPIVCHADP
-263 KDVAIISSG
+263 KDVTTIASG
-272 IKKYS
+272 IQKYS

-292 ISKKVDAESMSSLRL
+292 ISKKVSSESMQSLRL

-318 VRDGFESKFNMP
+318 VRDAFEAKFKMP

-345 VNLPDIVSDD
+345 VNLPDIESPF
-355 SQLTKLRNRPG
+355 KLRNRPG
-366 TVGRAFSGTEFRIV
+366 TVGKAFSGTEFRIV
-380 DPDSLKLLPT
+380 DPDSLDPIPT
-390 GEDGLILIGGPQ
+390 GKDGLILIGGPQ

-413 TAEVIEIIDS
+413 TAEVIELIDG
-423 YRWYRSG
+423 YRWYRTG
-430 DKGHLDD
+430 DKGHLDE

-470 YNNANLEIAATCLP
+470 CNDEHLEIAATCLP

-495 ATAEINKD
+495 ATNNLDKNK
-503 ELKILLTKA
+503 LKKLLSDA
-512 KINPLHHPA
+512 KVNPLYFPA
-521 KVLIVEEIPK
+521 QVLSVEEIPK

-547 VNDNQL
+547 VNEQK

>member
-1 MTIHPTSF
+1 MSTHPTSF
-9 EGWQSYPST
+9 ADWQVYPSK
-18 LDPIHVAWLKQAKKS
+18 LDPIHVAWLKSAKKS

-39 ADIEGIEISHKKFLT
+39 ADIEGVEISHKKFLT
-54 GVLLFAKKI
+54 GVLLFSKKI
-63 AAYSPEQNIGLLLP
+63 EAYSPEQNIGLLLP
-77 SSGGGAIASM
+77 SSGGGAIASI

-105 KALQSAA
+105 KALSSAA
-112 MQAEVKHIY
+112 KQAEVKHIY
-121 TSRKFLDKMSEKGI
+121 TSRKFLDKMFERGMD
-135 KLESFF
+135 LESYF
-141 PSSKLLM
+141 PDSKLLM
-148 LEDIKEEIST
+148 LEDIREEIST
-158 LSRLGTLLKAVLMP
+158 LSRIVTLLKAILLPASMIKK
-172 VSLIQKIYFRD
+172 SYFKE
-183 VSMDDTAAILFSSG
+183 VSMNDTAAILFSSG
-197 SEGSPKGVELSHSNI
+197 SEGSPKGVELTHINI

-218 AAIELGAVSS
+218 AAIELEAADS

-243 AITTLMPLA
+243 AITTLMPLS
-252 EGIPIVCHPDP
+252 EGIPIVCHADP
-263 KDVAIISSG
+263 KDVSTISSG
-272 IKKYS
+272 IQKYS

-292 ISKKVDAESMSSLRL
+292 ISKKVTYESMQSLRL

-318 VRDGFESKFNMP
+318 VRDGFEKKFKMP

-345 VNLPDIVSDD
+345 VNLPDIESPY
-355 SQLTKLRNRPG
+355 KLRNRPG
-366 TVGRAFSGTEFRIV
+366 TVGKAFSGTEFRIV
-380 DPDSLKLLPT
+380 DPDSLEPLPT

-413 TAEVIEIIDS
+413 TAEVIELIDG
-423 YRWYRSG
+423 YRWYRTG
-430 DKGHLDD
+430 DKGHLDE

-470 YNNANLEIAATCLP
+470 CNDKDLEIAATCLP

-490 KIVLL
+490 KIVLI
-495 ATAEINKD
+495 ATNNLDKNN
-503 ELKILLTKA
+503 LKKLLSDA
-512 KINPLHHPA
+512 KVNPLYHPA
-521 KVLIVEEIPK
+521 EVLIVEEIPK

-547 VNDNQL
+547 VNEQK

>member
-1 MTIHPTSF
+1 MSNHPTSF
-9 EGWQSYPST
+9 AEWQQYPSSM
-18 LDPIHVAWLKQAKKS
+18 DPIHVSWLKNAKKS

-39 ADIEGIEISHKKFLT
+39 ADIEGVEISPKRFLT
-54 GVLLFAKKI
+54 GVLLFSKKI
-63 AAYSPEQNIGLLLP
+63 EKYSPEQNVGLLLP

-87 AILSL
+87 AILAL
-92 GKTLVNLN
+92 GKTIVNLN

-112 MQAEVKHIY
+112 KQAEVKHIY
-121 TSRKFLDKMSEKGI
+121 TSRKFLDKM
-135 KLESFF
+135 LERGMDLASFF
-141 PSSKLLM
+141 PESKLLM
-148 LEDIKEEIST
+148 LEDIREEIST
-158 LSRLGTLLKAVLMP
+158 ISRIGTLLKAIILP
-172 VSLIQKIYFRD
+172 ESILRKSYFKE
-183 VSMDDTAAILFSSG
+183 VSMNDTAAILFSSG

-218 AAIELGAVSS
+218 AAIELGAVES

-243 AITTLMPLA
+243 AITTLMPLS
-252 EGIPIVCHPDP
+252 EGIPIVCHADP
-263 KDVAIISSG
+263 KDVVTIASG
-272 IKKYS
+272 IQKYS

-292 ISKKVDAESMSSLRL
+292 ISKKVSVDSMQSLRL

-330 VYEGYGTTETSPGAS
+330 VFEGYGTTETSPGAS
-345 VNLPDIVSDD
+345 VNLPDLESPH
-355 SQLTKLRNRPG
+355 KLRNRPG
-366 TVGRAFSGTEFRIV
+366 TVGKAFSGTEFKIV
-380 DPDSLKLLPT
+380 DPDSLEPLPI

-413 TAEVIEIIDS
+413 TAEVIEIIDG
-423 YRWYRSG
+423 YRWYRTG
-430 DKGHLDD
+430 DKGHLDE

-470 YNNANLEIAATCLP
+470 CNDKDLEIAATCLP

-495 ATAEINKD
+495 STSNIEKS
-503 ELKILLTKA
+503 ELTKILSDA
-512 KINPLHHPA
+512 KINPLYHPSS
-521 KVLIVEEIPK
+521 VLVVDEIPK

-547 VNDNQL
+547 VNDQ

>member
-1 MTIHPTSF
+1 MSNPPNTF
-9 EGWQSYPST
+9 KEWQDYPAT
-18 LDPIHVAWLKQAKKS
+18 LDPVHIAWLKNAKKT

-39 ADIEGIEISHKKFLT
+39 ADIEGVEISHKRFLT
-54 GVLLFAKKI
+54 GVLLFSKKI
-63 AAYSPEQNIGLLLP
+63 AIYSPEQNVGLLLP

-87 AILSL
+87 AILAL
-92 GKTLVNLN
+92 GKTIVNLN

-105 KALQSAA
+105 KALKSAA
-112 MQAEVKHIY
+112 EQAEVKSIY
-121 TSRKFLDKMSEKGI
+121 TSRKFLDKMAERGI
-135 KLESFF
+135 NLESFF
-141 PSSKLLM
+141 PNSKLLM

-158 LSRLGTLLKAVLMP
+158 LTRLTTLLKAIIMP
-172 VSLIQKIYFRD
+172 TNLIRKTYFKE
-183 VSMDDTAAILFSSG
+183 VSMNDTAAILFSSG

-218 AAIELGAVSS
+218 AAIELGAISS

-243 AITTLMPLA
+243 AITTLMPLS
-252 EGIPIVCHPDP
+252 EGIPIVCHADP
-263 KDVAIISSG
+263 KDVATISSG

-292 ISKKVDAESMSSLRL
+292 ISKKVTNESMQSLRL

-318 VRDGFESKFNMP
+318 VREGFESKFNMP

-345 VNLPDIVSDD
+345 VNLPDIPANN
-355 SQLTKLRNRPG
+355 LNPEKLRNRPG

-380 DPDSLKLLPT
+380 DPDSLDPIAN

-413 TAEVIEIIDS
+413 TAEVIEIIDG
-423 YRWYRSG
+423 YRWYRTG
-430 DKGHLDD
+430 DKGHLDE

-470 YNNANLEIAATCLP
+470 CNDKDLEVAATCLP

-495 ATAEINKD
+495 ATTEIDKVA
-503 ELKILLTKA
+503 LKKILSDA
-512 KINPLHHPA
+512 KINPLYHPSN
-521 KVLIVEEIPK
+521 VLNVDEIPK

-537 DFGATKKIAL
+537 DFSATKKIAL
-547 VNDNQL
+547 VNDQS

>member
-1 MTIHPTSF
+1 MSLHPTSF
-9 EGWQSYPST
+9 ADWQHYPST
-18 LDPIHVAWLKQAKKS
+18 LDPIHIAWLKNAKKS

-39 ADIEGIEISHKKFLT
+39 ADIEGVEISHKKFLT
-54 GVLLFAKKI
+54 GVLLFSRKI
-63 AAYSPEQNIGLLLP
+63 EVYSPEQNVGLLLP

-92 GKTLVNLN
+92 GKTIVNLN

-112 MQAEVKHIY
+112 QQAEVKHIY
-121 TSRKFLDKMSEKGI
+121 TSRKFIDKMQERGI
-135 KLESFF
+135 DLKSFF
-141 PSSKLLM
+141 PDSKLLM
-148 LEDIKEEIST
+148 LEDIKQEIST
-158 LSRLGTLLKAVLMP
+158 LSRIGTLLKAIFLPASM
-172 VSLIQKIYFRD
+172 LQKSYFKN
-183 VSMDDTAAILFSSG
+183 VSMNDTAAILFSSG

-218 AAIELGAVSS
+218 AAIELGAIES

-243 AITTLMPLA
+243 AITTLMPLS
-252 EGIPIVCHPDP
+252 EGIPIVCHADP
-263 KDVAIISSG
+263 KDVTTIASG
-272 IKKYS
+272 IQKYS

-292 ISKKVDAESMSSLRL
+292 INKKVKSESMQSLRL

-318 VRDGFESKFNMP
+318 VKDGFESKFNLP

-345 VNLPDIVSDD
+345 VNLPDINVPY
-355 SQLTKLRNRPG
+355 KLRNRPG
-366 TVGRAFSGTEFRIV
+366 TVGKAFSGTEFRIV
-380 DPDSLKLLPT
+380 DPDSLEPIQAGK
-390 GEDGLILIGGPQ
+390 DGLILIGGPQ

-413 TAEVIEIIDS
+413 TAEVIELIDGF
-423 YRWYRSG
+423 RWYRTG
-430 DKGHLDD
+430 DKGHLDE

-470 YNNANLEIAATCLP
+470 LNTKDLEIAATCLP

-495 ATAEINKD
+495 ATNNLD
-503 ELKILLTKA
+503 ESHFKKLITDA
-512 KINPLHHPA
+512 KVNPLFHPTQ
-521 KVLIVEEIPK
+521 VILVDEIPK

-537 DFGATKKIAL
+537 DFGETKKIAL
-547 VNDNQL
+547 VNENK

>member
-1 MTIHPTSF
+1 MSIHPTSF
-9 EGWQSYPST
+9 ADWQKYPST
-18 LDPIHVAWLKQAKKS
+18 LDPIHLSWLKNAKKS

-39 ADIEGIEISHKKFLT
+39 ADIEGVEISHKKFLT
-54 GVLLFAKKI
+54 GVLLFSRKI
-63 AAYSPEQNIGLLLP
+63 EAYSPEQNVGLLLP

-92 GKTLVNLN
+92 GKTIVNLN

-112 MQAEVKHIY
+112 QQAEVKHIY
-121 TSRKFLDKMSEKGI
+121 TSRKFLDKMQERGI
-135 KLESFF
+135 DLELFF
-141 PSSKLLM
+141 PDSKLLM
-148 LEDIKEEIST
+148 LEDIKAEIST
-158 LSRLGTLLKAVLMP
+158 LSRIGTLLKAILLPASM
-172 VSLIQKIYFRD
+172 IQKSYFKN
-183 VSMDDTAAILFSSG
+183 VSMNDTAAILFSSG

-218 AAIELGAVSS
+218 AAIELGAVES

-243 AITTLMPLA
+243 AITTLMPLSQ
-252 EGIPIVCHPDP
+252 GIPIVCHADP
-263 KDVAIISSG
+263 KDVTTIASG
-272 IKKYS
+272 IQKYS

-292 ISKKVDAESMSSLRL
+292 ISKKVKSESMQSLRL

-318 VRDGFESKFNMP
+318 VKDGFESKFNIP

-345 VNLPDIVSDD
+345 VNLPDIN
-355 SQLTKLRNRPG
+355 TPHKLRNRPG
-366 TVGRAFSGTEFRIV
+366 TVGKAFSGTEFRIV
-380 DPDSLKLLPT
+380 DPDSLEPIPT

-413 TAEVIEIIDS
+413 TAEVIELIDGF
-423 YRWYRSG
+423 RWYRTG
-430 DKGHLDD
+430 DKGHLDE

-470 YNNANLEIAATCLP
+470 LNTNDLEIAATCLP

-495 ATAEINKD
+495 ATNNLD
-503 ELKILLTKA
+503 ESHFKKILLDA
-512 KINPLHHPA
+512 KVNPLFHPA
-521 KVLIVEEIPK
+521 QVILVDEIPK

-537 DFGATKKIAL
+537 DFGETKKIAL
-547 VNDNQL
+547 VNENK

>member
-1 MTIHPTSF
+1 MSNHPSSF
-9 EGWQSYPST
+9 AEWQEYPSK
-18 LDPIHVAWLKQAKKS
+18 LDPIHVSWLKSAKKS

-54 GVLLFAKKI
+54 GVLLFSKKI
-63 AAYSPEQNIGLLLP
+63 ESYSPEQNIGLLLP
-77 SSGGGAIASM
+77 SSGGGAIASI

-105 KALQSAA
+105 KALSSAA
-112 MQAEVKHIY
+112 KQAEVKHIY
-121 TSRKFLDKMSEKGI
+121 TSRKFLDKMSERGMN
-135 KLESFF
+135 LESYF
-141 PSSKLLM
+141 PESKLLM

-158 LSRLGTLLKAVLMP
+158 LSRISTLLKAIILP
-172 VSLIQKIYFRD
+172 VSMIQKSYFKN
-183 VSMDDTAAILFSSG
+183 VSMNDTAAILFSSG

-218 AAIELGAVSS
+218 AAIELGAVES

-243 AITTLMPLA
+243 AITTLMPLS
-252 EGIPIVCHPDP
+252 EGIPIVCHADP
-263 KDVAIISSG
+263 KDVSTIASG
-272 IKKYS
+272 IQKYS

-292 ISKKVDAESMSSLRL
+292 ISKKVTPESIQSLRL

-318 VRDGFESKFNMP
+318 VRDGFEAKFKMS

-345 VNLPDIVSDD
+345 VNLPDIQSPF
-355 SQLTKLRNRPG
+355 KLRNRPG
-366 TVGRAFSGTEFRIV
+366 TVGKAFSGTEFRIV
-380 DPDSLKLLPT
+380 DPDSLDPIPT
-390 GEDGLILIGGPQ
+390 GQDGLILIGGPQ

-413 TAEVIEIIDS
+413 TAEVIELIDG
-423 YRWYRSG
+423 YRWYRTG
-430 DKGHLDD
+430 DKGHIDE

-463 EEEILDA
+463 EEEILEVCNDKD
-470 YNNANLEIAATCLP
+470 LEIAATCLP

-495 ATAEINKD
+495 ATNNNLDKNQ
-503 ELKILLTKA
+503 LKKLLSDA
-512 KINPLHHPA
+512 KVNPLYYPA
-521 KVLIVEEIPK
+521 QVLMVEEIPK

-547 VNDNQL
+547 VNEQK

>member
-1 MTIHPTSF
+1 MSIHPTSF
-9 EGWQSYPST
+9 DEWQKYPSK
-18 LDPIHVAWLKQAKKS
+18 LDPIHVSWLKNAKKS

-39 ADIEGIEISHKKFLT
+39 ADIEGVEIPHKRFIT
-54 GVLLFAKKI
+54 GVLLFSKKI
-63 AAYSPEQNIGLLLP
+63 ATYSPEQNVGLLLP
-77 SSGGGAIASM
+77 SSGGGAIASI

-92 GKTLVNLN
+92 GKTIVNLN

-112 MQAEVKHIY
+112 EQAEVKHIY
-121 TSRKFLDKMSEKGI
+121 TSRKFLDKMLERGI
-135 KLESFF
+135 DLISFF
-141 PSSKLLM
+141 PNSKLLM
-148 LEDIKEEIST
+148 LEDIREEIST
-158 LSRLGTLLKAVLMP
+158 ISRISTLLMAILLP
-172 VSLIQKIYFRD
+172 ASLIKKIYFKE
-183 VSMDDTAAILFSSG
+183 VSMNDTAAILFSSG

-218 AAIELGAVSS
+218 AAIELDAVNT

-243 AITTLMPLA
+243 AITTLMPLS
-252 EGIPIVCHPDP
+252 EGIPIVCHADP
-263 KDVAIISSG
+263 KDVTTIASG
-272 IKKYS
+272 IEKYS

-292 ISKKVDAESMSSLRL
+292 ISKKVSAESMQSLRL
-307 VVAGAEKLRSE
+307 VVAGAEKLRAE

-345 VNLPDIVSDD
+345 VNLPDIKSPPK
-355 SQLTKLRNRPG
+355 SRNRPG
-366 TVGRAFSGTEFRIV
+366 TVGKAFSGTEFRIV
-380 DPDSLKLLPT
+380 DPDSLEPIPIGK
-390 GEDGLILIGGPQ
+390 DGLILIGGPQ
-402 IMKGYLKMPEK
+402 IMKGYLQMPEK
-413 TAEVIEIIDS
+413 TAEVIEIIDG
-423 YRWYRSG
+423 YRWYRTG
-430 DKGHLDD
+430 DKGHLDE

-470 YNNANLEIAATCLP
+470 CNIDDLEIAATCLP

-495 ATAEINKD
+495 STNKLEKS
-503 ELKILLTKA
+503 ELKKILSDA
-512 KINPLHHPA
+512 KINPLYHPSSIL
-521 KVLIVEEIPK
+521 VVDEIPK

-547 VNDNQL
+547 VHEQK

>member
-1 MTIHPTSF
+1 MSNHPSSF
-9 EGWQSYPST
+9 AEWQNYPST
-18 LDPIHVAWLKQAKKS
+18 IDPIHVAWLKSAKKS

-39 ADIEGIEISHKKFLT
+39 ADIEGVEISHKKFLT
-54 GVLLFAKKI
+54 GVLLFSKKI
-63 AAYSPEQNIGLLLP
+63 EAYSPEQNVGLLLP
-77 SSGGGAIASM
+77 SSGGGAIASI

-105 KALQSAA
+105 KALSSAA
-112 MQAEVKHIY
+112 KQAEVKHIY
-121 TSRKFLDKMSEKGI
+121 TSRKFLDKMSERGMN
-135 KLESFF
+135 LESYF
-141 PSSKLLM
+141 PESKLIM

-158 LSRLGTLLKAVLMP
+158 LSRISTLLKAIILP
-172 VSLIQKIYFRD
+172 VSMIQKSYFKN
-183 VSMDDTAAILFSSG
+183 VSMNDTAAILFSSG

-218 AAIELGAVSS
+218 AAIELGAVES

-243 AITTLMPLA
+243 AITTLMPLS
-252 EGIPIVCHPDP
+252 EGIPIVCHADP
-263 KDVAIISSG
+263 KDVSTIASG
-272 IKKYS
+272 IQKYS

-292 ISKKVDAESMSSLRL
+292 ISKKVTPESIQSLRL

-318 VRDGFESKFNMP
+318 VRDGFEAKFKMS

-345 VNLPDIVSDD
+345 VNLPDIQSPF
-355 SQLTKLRNRPG
+355 KLRNRPG
-366 TVGRAFSGTEFRIV
+366 TVGKAFSGTEFRIV
-380 DPDSLKLLPT
+380 DPDSLDPIPT
-390 GEDGLILIGGPQ
+390 GQDGLILIGGPQ

-413 TAEVIEIIDS
+413 TAEVIELIDG
-423 YRWYRSG
+423 YRWYRTG
-430 DKGHLDD
+430 DKGHLDE

-470 YNNANLEIAATCLP
+470 CNDKDLEIAATCLP

-495 ATAEINKD
+495 ATNNLDKNQ
-503 ELKILLTKA
+503 LKKLLSDA
-512 KINPLHHPA
+512 KVNPLYYPA
-521 KVLIVEEIPK
+521 QVLIVEEIPK

-547 VNDNQL
+547 VNEQK

>member
-1 MTIHPTSF
+1 MSLHPTSF
-9 EGWQSYPST
+9 ADWQHYPST
-18 LDPIHVAWLKQAKKS
+18 LDPIHIAWLKNAKKS

-39 ADIEGIEISHKKFLT
+39 ADIEGVEISHKKFLT
-54 GVLLFAKKI
+54 GVLLFSRKI
-63 AAYSPEQNIGLLLP
+63 EAYSPEQNVGLLLP

-92 GKTLVNLN
+92 GKTIVNLN

-112 MQAEVKHIY
+112 QQAEVKHIY
-121 TSRKFLDKMSEKGI
+121 TSRKFIDKMQERGI
-135 KLESFF
+135 DLESFF
-141 PSSKLLM
+141 PDSKLLM

-158 LSRLGTLLKAVLMP
+158 LSRIGTLLKAIFLPASM
-172 VSLIQKIYFRD
+172 LQKSYFKN
-183 VSMDDTAAILFSSG
+183 VSMNDTAAILFSSG

-218 AAIELGAVSS
+218 AAIELGAVES

-243 AITTLMPLA
+243 AITTLMPLS
-252 EGIPIVCHPDP
+252 EGIPIVCHADP
-263 KDVAIISSG
+263 KDVTTIASG
-272 IKKYS
+272 IQKYS

-292 ISKKVDAESMSSLRL
+292 ISKKVKSESMQSLRL

-330 VYEGYGTTETSPGAS
+330 VYEGYSTTETSPGAS
-345 VNLPDIVSDD
+345 VNLPDIN
-355 SQLTKLRNRPG
+355 TPHKLRNRPG
-366 TVGRAFSGTEFRIV
+366 TVGKAFSGTEFRIV
-380 DPDSLKLLPT
+380 DPDSLEPIPT

-413 TAEVIEIIDS
+413 TAEVIELIDGF
-423 YRWYRSG
+423 RWYRTG
-430 DKGHLDD
+430 DKGHLDE

-470 YNNANLEIAATCLP
+470 LNTNDLEIAATCLP

-495 ATAEINKD
+495 ATNNLD
-503 ELKILLTKA
+503 ESHFKKILLDA
-512 KINPLHHPA
+512 KVNPLFHPA
-521 KVLIVEEIPK
+521 QVILVDEIPK

-537 DFGATKKIAL
+537 DFGETKKIAL
-547 VNDNQL
+547 VNENK

>member
-1 MTIHPTSF
+1 MSTHPTSF
-9 EGWQSYPST
+9 AEWQNYPST
-18 LDPIHVAWLKQAKKS
+18 LDPIHVSWLKNAKKS
-33 KTAFAV
+33 KTPFAV
-39 ADIEGIEISHKKFLT
+39 ADIEGVEISHKKFLT
-54 GVLLFAKKI
+54 GVLLFSKKI
-63 AAYSPEQNIGLLLP
+63 ETYSPENNVGLLLP
-77 SSGGGAIASM
+77 SSGGGAIASI

-112 MQAEVKHIY
+112 KQAEVKHIY
-121 TSRKFLDKMSEKGI
+121 TSRKFLDKM
-135 KLESFF
+135 LERGMDFKSYF
-141 PSSKLLM
+141 PDSKLLM
-148 LEDIKEEIST
+148 LEDIREEIST
-158 LSRLGTLLKAVLMP
+158 LARIGTLLKAIILP
-172 VSLIQKIYFRD
+172 ASFIQKSYFKT
-183 VSMDDTAAILFSSG
+183 VSMNDTAAILFSSG

-218 AAIELGAVSS
+218 AAIELGAADS

-243 AITTLMPLA
+243 AITTLMPLS
-252 EGIPIVCHPDP
+252 EGIPIVCHADP
-263 KDVAIISSG
+263 KDVTTIASG
-272 IKKYS
+272 IQKYS

-292 ISKKVDAESMSSLRL
+292 ISKKVSSESMQSLRL

-318 VRDGFESKFNMP
+318 VRDGFEAKFKMP

-345 VNLPDIVSDD
+345 VNLPDIESPF
-355 SQLTKLRNRPG
+355 KLRNRPG
-366 TVGRAFSGTEFRIV
+366 TVGKAFSGTEFRIV
-380 DPDSLKLLPT
+380 DPDSLDPIPT
-390 GEDGLILIGGPQ
+390 GKDGLILIGGPQ

-413 TAEVIEIIDS
+413 TAEVIELIDG
-423 YRWYRSG
+423 YRWYRTG
-430 DKGHLDD
+430 DKGHLDE

-470 YNNANLEIAATCLP
+470 CNDEHLEIAATCLP

-495 ATAEINKD
+495 ATNNLDKNK
-503 ELKILLTKA
+503 LKKLLSDA
-512 KINPLHHPA
+512 KVNPLYFPA
-521 KVLIVEEIPK
+521 QVLSVEEIPK

-547 VNDNQL
+547 VNEQK

>member
-1 MTIHPTSF
+1 MSKYPTSF
-9 EGWQSYPST
+9 EEWQDFPST
-18 LDPIHVAWLKQAKKS
+18 LDPIHLSWLKNAKNS

-39 ADIEGIEISHKKFLT
+39 ADIEGVEISHKRFLT
-54 GVLLFAKKI
+54 GVLLFSKKI
-63 AAYSPEQNIGLLLP
+63 AKYSPDQNVGLLMP

-87 AILSL
+87 AILCL
-92 GKTLVNLN
+92 GKTIVNLN

-112 MQAEVKHIY
+112 KQAEVKDIY
-121 TSRKFLDKMSEKGI
+121 SSQKFLDKM
-135 KLESFF
+135 LERGMDLKSFF
-141 PSSKLLM
+141 PESRLLM
-148 LEDIKEEIST
+148 LEDIREEIST
-158 LSRLGTLLKAVLMP
+158 ISRIGTLLKAILLP
-172 VSLIQKIYFRD
+172 ASLIQKSYFRD
-183 VSMDDTAAILFSSG
+183 VSMKDTAAILFSSG

-218 AAIELGAVSS
+218 AAIELGAVDS

-243 AITTLMPLA
+243 AITTLMPLS
-252 EGIPIVCHPDP
+252 EGIPIVCHADP
-263 KDVAIISSG
+263 KDVTTIASG
-272 IKKYS
+272 IQKYS

-292 ISKKVDAESMSSLRL
+292 ISKKVSPKSMQSLRL

-318 VRDGFESKFNMP
+318 VRDGFEKKFKMP

-345 VNLPDIVSDD
+345 VNLPDID
-355 SQLTKLRNRPG
+355 SPYKLRNRPG
-366 TVGRAFSGTEFRIV
+366 TVGKAFSGTEFKIV
-380 DPDSLKLLPT
+380 DPDSLEPIPT

-402 IMKGYLKMPEK
+402 IMKGYLKLPEK
-413 TAEVIEIIDS
+413 TAEVIELIDG
-423 YRWYRSG
+423 YRWYRTG
-430 DKGHLDD
+430 DKGHLDE

-452 IGGEMISLTTV
+452 IGGEMVSLTTV

-470 YNNANLEIAATCLP
+470 CNDKDLELAATCLP

-495 ATAEINKD
+495 STKNIEKS
-503 ELKILLTKA
+503 ELTKILSDA
-512 KINPLHHPA
+512 KINPLYHPSSIL
-521 KVLIVEEIPK
+521 VVDEIPK

-547 VNDNQL
+547 VNN